1 MPKFAYKVM
10 DSAGRN
16 DSGVLVAEDLDS
28 ASRLLRSDG
37 KFIVGLKE
45 ELAAIGNRA
54 SSLSAS
60 SRGIKKDDV
69 IFFCTQLAVMVDTGV
84 PLAEAVELIAAN
96 ARPGLKEVANDIC
109 DQVKAGVEFSAALEK
124 HPKLFGTLF
133 VALMK
138 ASEASG
144 TMPQMLQ
151 RACEYMQQERETVKR
166 VKGAMVYPIC
176 MLAFCLMVVV
186 SLLAFVLPRFE
197 SIYAGKGATLP
208 LPTRIL
214 LGLSNGLVHYWYAV
228 IGIVVGVAFVGVTYF
243 RSPSGKILAD
253 RIRLGTPVIGG
264 IYRKACL
271 ARSLRTLATMVNT
284 GVSLLEGLTITARVS
299 GNHFY
304 RQIWDRVAREVKEG
318 SNISEH
324 LFKAKLIPP
333 SVAQMISAGEKSG
346 KLGVVMDRI
355 AQFCE
360 DDMKTSIKTM
370 TGLIEPAMI
379 IIMGA
384 LVGGIAIS
392 LLLPIFSIA
401 KVVAH

>member
-1 MPKFAYKVM
+1 M

-16 DSGVLVAEDLDS
+16 NSGVLVADS
-28 ASRLLRSDG
+28 MDAASRLLRGDG

-45 ELAAIGNRA
+45 ELAAITSRA
-54 SSLSAS
+54 ASLGSSGK
-60 SRGIKKDDV
+60 GIKKDDI

-84 PLAEAVELIAAN
+84 PLAEAIELIASN
-96 ARPGLKEVANDIC
+96 AGPGLKEVATDIC

-151 RACEYMQQERETVKR
+151 RACDYMQQERETIKK
-166 VKGAMVYPIC
+166 VKGAMVYPLC
-176 MLAFCLMVVV
+176 MLSFCLIVVV
-186 SLLAFVLPRFE
+186 SLLVFVLPRFE

-228 IGIVVGVAFVGVTYF
+228 IATVVGGIFLGVTYF
-243 RSPSGKILAD
+243 RSPSGRIMAD
-253 RIRLGTPVIGG
+253 RIRLAAPVIGG

-304 RQIWDRVAREVKEG
+304 REIWDQVASEVKEG

-324 LFKAKLIPP
+324 LFKSKLIPP

>member
-1 MPKFAYKVM
+1 M

-16 DSGVLVAEDLDS
+16 DSGVLVADNIDT
-28 ASRLLRSDG
+28 ASRLLRGDG
-37 KFIVGLKE
+37 KFIVVLKE

-54 SSLSAS
+54 ASLGSSGK
-60 SRGIKKDDV
+60 GIKKDDI

-84 PLAEAVELIAAN
+84 PLAEAIELIASN
-96 ARPGLKEVANDIC
+96 AGPGLKEVATDIC
-109 DQVKAGVEFSAALEK
+109 DQVKGGVEFSTALEK

-151 RACEYMQQERETVKR
+151 RACDYMQQERETVKR
-166 VKGAMVYPIC
+166 VKGAMVYPVC
-176 MLAFCLMVVV
+176 MLAFCLVVVV
-186 SLLAFVLPRFE
+186 SLLVFVLPKFE
-197 SIYAGKGATLP
+197 NIYKGKGATLP

-214 LGLSNGLVHYWYAV
+214 LGLSNGLVDYWYLV
-228 IGIVVGVAFVGVTYF
+228 IAIVVGGFFLGMAYF
-243 RSPSGKILAD
+243 RSPSGKIMAD
-253 RIRLGTPVIGG
+253 RIRLGAPVLGG
-264 IYRKACL
+264 IYKKACL

-304 RQIWDRVAREVKEG
+304 RQIWDQVANEVKEG

-324 LFKAKLIPP
+324 LFMAKLIPP

>member
-1 MPKFAYKVM
+1 LI
-10 DSAGRN
+10 
-16 DSGVLVAEDLDS
+16 GV
-28 ASRLLRSDG
+28 
-37 KFIVGLKE
+37 
-45 ELAAIGNRA
+45 
-54 SSLSAS
+54 
-60 SRGIKKDDV
+60 
-69 IFFCTQLAVMVDTGV
+69 
-84 PLAEAVELIAAN
+84 N
-96 ARPGLKEVANDIC
+96 ARPGLKEVAIDIC
-109 DQVKAGVEFSAALEK
+109 NQVKAGVEFSAALET

-151 RACEYMQQERETVKR
+151 RACEYMQQERETVKK
-166 VKGAMVYPIC
+166 VKGAMVYPVC
-176 MLAFCLMVVV
+176 MLSFCTLVVV
-186 SLLAFVLPRFE
+186 GLLAFVLPRFE
-197 SIYAGKGATLP
+197 TIYAGKGATLP

-228 IGIVVGVAFVGVTYF
+228 IGGVVGAIVLAIVYF
-243 RSPSGKILAD
+243 RSPSGRIFAD
-253 RIRLGTPVIGG
+253 RMRLALPVIGG
-264 IYRKACL
+264 IYKKACL

-304 RQIWDRVAREVKEG
+304 QEIWDRVAGQVKEG

-333 SVAQMISAGEKSG
+333 SVAQMICAGEKSG
-346 KLGVVMDRI
+346 KLGTVMDRI

-384 LVGGIAIS
+384 LVGFIAIS
-392 LLLPIFSIA
+392 LLLPIFSMA
-401 KVVAH
+401 KVVAR